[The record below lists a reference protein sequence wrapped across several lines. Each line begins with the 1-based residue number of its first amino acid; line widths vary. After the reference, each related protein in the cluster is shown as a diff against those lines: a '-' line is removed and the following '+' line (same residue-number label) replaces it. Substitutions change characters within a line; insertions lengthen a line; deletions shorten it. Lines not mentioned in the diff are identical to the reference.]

1 MNVVNKIR
9 NKGMRFSAAFHEG
22 SDALGGDAGLPE
34 LLAEIAGILLMCLN
48 AVLGLLSLLWPFS
61 RKHPRRVS
69 SDRMR
74 LLPND
79 PMSALTDEPQPHTVW
94 VLLDSNFRYRD
105 MSASFC
111 ELLALNRA
119 DLIGRSAEDFTP
131 AEFVDLEAV
140 RAEVRMFG
148 GKTGFWVYLRR
159 DGRFV
164 LVRYSIRVR
173 KDSMAELYL
182 EPLPVA
188 S

>member
-1 MNVVNKIR
+1 
-9 NKGMRFSAAFHEG
+9 MRFSAAFHEG
-22 SDALGGDAGLPE
+22 SDAIGGNAGLPE
-34 LLAEIAGILLMCLN
+34 LLAEIAAILLMCLN
-48 AVLGLLSLLWPFS
+48 AAVGLVSLLWPFS
-61 RKHPRRVS
+61 RKHPGRVS
-69 SDRMR
+69 SDRKR

-79 PMSALTDEPQPHTVW
+79 PMRSALTKEPQPHTVW

-111 ELLALNRA
+111 ELLALDRA
-119 DLIGRSAEDFTP
+119 DLMGRSAEDFTP
-131 AEFVDLEAV
+131 AGFVDLDAV
-140 RAEVRMFG
+140 RAEVRRFG

-173 KDSMAELYL
+173 KDRMADLYL

>member
-94 VLLDSNFRYRD
+94 VLLD
-105 MSASFC
+105 
-111 ELLALNRA
+111 
-119 DLIGRSAEDFTP
+119 LIGRSAEDFTP

-140 RAEVRMFG
+140 RAEVRRFG

>member
-1 MNVVNKIR
+1 
-9 NKGMRFSAAFHEG
+9 MRFSVAFHEG
-22 SDALGGDAGLPE
+22 SDALGDKSGFTE
-34 LLAEIAGILLMCLN
+34 LLAEIAGILFMCLN
-48 AVLGLLSLLWPFS
+48 AALGLVSLLWPFS
-61 RKHPRRVS
+61 RKHRRVS

-79 PMSALTDEPQPHTVW
+79 LMSSALTKEPQPHTVW

-105 MSASFC
+105 MSESFC
-111 ELLALNRA
+111 ELLALERP

-131 AEFVDLEAV
+131 AGFVDLEAV
-140 RAEVRMFG
+140 RAEVRRFG
-148 GKTGFWVYLRR
+148 VKTGFWVYLRR

-173 KDSMAELYL
+173 NDRMAELYL